1 MGKLGNRKDVIPY
14 NFYIVTQ
21 INTHNHIFMCVYIYK
36 YILLGFC
43 VYIIIYLSLYWIFIA
58 LCRLSLVAV
67 QFISVQL
74 LSPV

>member
-1 MGKLGNRKDVIPY
+1 
-14 NFYIVTQ
+14 
-21 INTHNHIFMCVYIYK
+21 MCVYIYK